1 MNTEKNNINL
11 EDKIL
16 KSIKEKKI
24 TMRPRWEFQAEK
36 IGLESAMLLVVL
48 LLSASISMLFI
59 YSRVNEIQHF
69 VDFGPSGFVYVLRA
83 FPFELFVLV
92 GAFVFLLNLIAR
104 KLELNYKV
112 RRLFWYAILLVV
124 LVFLV
129 LISELV
135 GLHKIMNDYQESTE
149 LPFLK
154 PYFEER
160 MHNISRLSIEGD
172 VSEVNDEYIKIERQ
186 INYLPTTTIIYRRNI
201 NLGATP
207 RFNRGDHVRVI
218 GRPAQ
223 RKFEAWGAYLHATT
237 SQVK

>member
-11 EDKIL
+11 ENRIL
-16 KSIKEKKI
+16 QSIKDKKI

-59 YSRVNEIQHF
+59 YSRVNEIQRF
-69 VDFGPSGFVYVLRA
+69 VDFGPSGFIYVLRT
-83 FPFELFVLV
+83 FPFELFILV

-104 KLELNYKV
+104 KLELNYRV
-112 RRLFWYAILLVV
+112 RRIFWYAILLAALMF
-124 LVFLV
+124 LVF
-129 LISELV
+129 ISELV
-135 GLHKIMNDYQESTE
+135 GLHKVMTDYQESIE
-149 LPFLK
+149 QPFLK
-154 PYFEER
+154 SYFGER

-186 INYLPTTTIIYRRNI
+186 IDYLPTTTIIYRRNI
-201 NLGATP
+201 NVGATP

-218 GRPAQ
+218 GKPARQ
-223 RKFEAWGAYLHATT
+223 KFEAWGAYLHAT
-237 SQVK
+237 SSR